1 MRHIVQIENIEDL
14 RRREGI
20 EDVELRNAI
29 RGLAVGDVVKL
40 TFLTGATPNAGETL
54 RVRITRIEDGE
65 FRGKLGSTPAAIGLS
80 NLRAGSSVA
89 FTSAH
94 IHSLVKGVPIH
105 GH

>member
-1 MRHIVQIENIEDL
+1 MRPTVEIENIEEL

-40 TFLTGATPNAGETL
+40 TFLTGVTPNAGETL

-65 FRGKLGSTPAAIGLS
+65 FRGKLGGTPAAASLS
-80 NLRAGSSVA
+80 SLRAGSSVA
-89 FTSAH
+89 FTTAH

>member
-1 MRHIVQIENIEDL
+1 MERRRASLLPSRECCVPRADASGPKGIIMRHVVEIENIEDL

-65 FRGKLGSTPAAIGLS
+65 FRGKLGSTPAAI
-80 NLRAGSSVA
+80 
-89 FTSAH
+89 
-94 IHSLVKGVPIH
+94 
-105 GH
+105 

>member
-1 MRHIVQIENIEDL
+1 MRHSVEIENIEEL

-40 TFLTGATPNAGETL
+40 TFLTGVTPNAGETL

-65 FRGKLGSTPAAIGLS
+65 FRGKLGSTPAANTMS
-80 NLRAGSSVA
+80 HLRAESTVS
-89 FTSAH
+89 FTTAH
-94 IHSLVKGVPIH
+94 IHSIVKGVPVH
-105 GH
+105 DH